1 MKPRQFFCFFITVL
15 AVSFFCGCGPDA
27 SILQKLAA
35 QQSQIDSLRQ
45 KLDQIKPGLGEI
57 MAVIQTHHAKL
68 WFAGINENW
77 KLADFEVK
85 EIKEMVDMAEN
96 IETDR
101 PETKF
106 ISMINPSLDTIA
118 GAIQKNNTVEFK
130 HGFSLLTAACNN
142 CHKDNNFEF
151 NVITIPVNQPVTNQ
165 DFRSQP

>member
-1 MKPRQFFCFFITVL
+1 MKSRQFFCFFITVS

-45 KLDQIKPGLGEI
+45 KLEQIKPGLGEI

-96 IETDR
+96 IETDD
-101 PETKF
+101 PKPN
-106 ISMINPSLDTIA
+106 SYP
-118 GAIQKNNTVEFK
+118 
-130 HGFSLLTAACNN
+130 
-142 CHKDNNFEF
+142 
-151 NVITIPVNQPVTNQ
+151 
-165 DFRSQP
+165 